1 MDELT
6 KELAAFDARSLR
18 RRLRVVDEVLPGG
31 KVRVA
36 GQVRLNLSS
45 NDYLGLSLDPRIIEA
60 ACAAAARWG
69 AGAGASR
76 LVVGHLAL
84 HEAVEARLADF
95 KGTEAAVIF
104 PTGYMANVGTIS
116 ALVGP
121 GDVIFSDRL
130 NHASI
135 YDGIKLSG
143 AALQRFPHRDLNR
156 LEQLLREAG
165 AARRRLII
173 TDSVFSVDGD
183 LAPLTDLAAL
193 KARYG
198 AWLMVDEAHATGVL
212 GAKGGGL
219 AEALGLTRE
228 VDIHLGTFSKA
239 LGSQGGFVA
248 GDRRLVDYLHNRAR
262 SFIYSTALAPPVLG
276 AIDQAL
282 QIVVQEPERR
292 LFLQRE
298 SENFRQGLLAAGL
311 DILGSETQIIPVLV
325 GENDRT
331 LKFAARLM
339 DQGLMAVALRP
350 PTVPPGRARVR
361 FSLSAAQAADDL
373 SQRPGGHRG
382 HGPGH
387 GSGVMTTLVFFHG
400 WGASGRV
407 WERQAAAFGDRMPV
421 LTPTVPVWEVGWFA
435 EYLRGLDLQECLLV
449 GWSLGGMLLLEALS
463 RLTDPPPNGLVLVG
477 VAPVFT
483 RRPDYPW
490 GQPLAVVRA
499 MRRALNEKPAA
510 GAG

>member
-1 MDELT
+1 MDALTQELDAL
-6 KELAAFDARSLR
+6 EARSLR

-36 GQVRLNLSS
+36 GQILLNLSS
-45 NDYLGLSLDPRIIEA
+45 NDYLGLAQDHRLINA
-60 ACAAAARWG
+60 VQAAAAQWG

-76 LVVGHLAL
+76 LVVGHLGL
-84 HEAVEARLADF
+84 HEAVEARLAAF

-104 PTGYMANVGTIS
+104 PTGYMANVGTIA
-116 ALVGP
+116 ALMGP

-143 AALQRFPHRDLNR
+143 AALQRFPHRDFNR
-156 LEQLLREAG
+156 LEQLLHQFG
-165 AARRRLII
+165 AARRRLIV

-183 LAPLTDLAAL
+183 VAPLADLVAL

-198 AWLMVDEAHATGVL
+198 AWLMIDEAHATGVM
-212 GAKGGGL
+212 GARGAGL
-219 AEALGLTRE
+219 AEALGLTGQ
-228 VDIHLGTFSKA
+228 VDIHMGTFSKA
-239 LGSQGGFVA
+239 LGSQGGYVA

-282 QIVVQEPERR
+282 KIVAQEPERR

-298 SENFRQGLLAAGL
+298 SQAFRQHLLTAGL
-311 DILGSETQIIPVLV
+311 DLLGSATQIIPVLV

-331 LKFAARLM
+331 LEFGAALK

-361 FSLSAAQAADDL
+361 FSLSAGHSREDLLQARETIVATARTFGL
-373 SQRPGGHRG
+373 
-382 HGPGH
+382 
-387 GSGVMTTLVFFHG
+387 GS
-400 WGASGRV
+400 
-407 WERQAAAFGDRMPV
+407 
-421 LTPTVPVWEVGWFA
+421 
-435 EYLRGLDLQECLLV
+435 
-449 GWSLGGMLLLEALS
+449 
-463 RLTDPPPNGLVLVG
+463 
-477 VAPVFT
+477 
-483 RRPDYPW
+483 
-490 GQPLAVVRA
+490 
-499 MRRALNEKPAA
+499 
-510 GAG
+510 